1 MLVIPLRLIV
11 KKQKKSNQSLEL
23 QCLLSSFFP
32 FRRNEIPIFPP
43 HLPSKTSKQK
53 KNHPSSHK
61 CSSANRLAQK
71 GLQALLQLFIT
82 FFTSEEQE
90 NCLNTIY
97 KTPKLMSF
105 SAILIIQHWHSG
117 RGYYLQ

>member
-1 MLVIPLRLIV
+1 MARHGLVTRILRIF
-11 KKQKKSNQSLEL
+11 QKHKS
-23 QCLLSSFFP
+23 
-32 FRRNEIPIFPP
+32 EI
-43 HLPSKTSKQK
+43 LD
-53 KNHPSSHK
+53 
-61 CSSANRLAQK
+61 ANRQGLVTRLVQK

-97 KTPKLMSF
+97 KTPKLISF

-117 RGYYLQ
+117 RGYFLQ